1 MSNSERHQERRR
13 DRAKQKEKENNMI
26 RNAHHGRRFSRGLPK
41 FKMPKVDIKIPSRW
55 QRFLNWL
62 KRIFRWRSI
71 NG

>member
-13 DRAKQKEKENNMI
+13 ERAKQREKENRI
-26 RNAHHGRRFSRGLPK
+26 RRNAGHGRRSFRGPPK
-41 FKMPKVDIKIPSRW
+41 FKMPELKIKVPGRW
-55 QRFLNWL
+55 QRFLEWL